1 MKKLLLVI
9 VFALPMMAA
18 AQVFTLTANGFVNAE
33 DPSKDYAVVE
43 IEGTQAELFNK
54 AKTAATAMWG
64 AAKEVLSYNEPDII
78 VINGVGTKVM
88 DYTFMGMISN
98 YDVPYR
104 LQLQFKDGRM
114 RIDAPSANKGIV
126 SGGRGE
132 IYFDKGGRTSLFK
145 KNGEVR
151 YENMRSQVDTYFNTL
166 ISVLVDKMKNGAAQE
181 DW

>member
-1 MKKLLLVI
+1 MKKVLLAIL
-9 VFALPMMAA
+9 FALPMAA
-18 AQVFTLTANGFVNAE
+18 VAQVFTLTANGFVNAE

-64 AAKEVLSYNEPDII
+64 AAKEVLSYNEPEII
-78 VINGVGTKVM
+78 VINGLSSGDVS
-88 DYTFMGMISN
+88 YTFMGMTSY
-98 YDVPYR
+98 YDVYYR

-114 RIDAPSANKGIV
+114 RIDAPKADKATV
-126 SGGRGE
+126 RGGRGE
-132 IYFDKGGRTSLFK
+132 IFLGAGGRTCIFK

-151 YENMRSQVDTYFNTL
+151 YDKMKEQVDKYFNTL
-166 ISVLVDKMKNGAAQE
+166 VATLIDKMKNGAAQE